1 MLSIKV
7 RKSFYFL
14 GDIEPLVTKTT
25 RGSIGTAFGPEIGT
39 VVGAGLGTVFIIE
52 CEKIRS

>member
-1 MLSIKV
+1 M
-7 RKSFYFL
+7 